1 MGAAMR
7 PGDNPRT
14 RPDPRP
20 DPSPTFPA
28 VSPSLADD
36 EKQAA
41 VQQVLHSATFLRAEQ
56 LRSFLRYVCEMELA
70 GRAAELSEYLIGVEA
85 LGRPPGYS
93 TADDSSVRRQAHALR
108 QKLEEVYASELAGA
122 VVRVDL
128 PKGSYVPR
136 FVAVPAA
143 KLENGAATPAEELSR
158 KPSADARRTASGPR
172 LPTLLAAGFGVGV
185 AATMGVLW
193 TTGLVS
199 RPGSVPARVAPVLAQ
214 AWGPLARPG
223 ANVLI
228 CLATPPHL
236 VVLPYPPGPLPPLAS
251 LLPPLT
257 AEPAFREWFRLHYPL
272 EPTHSLGVHKTS
284 GPIHLGDVNGLVA
297 AVRTLDRMGVEFQIV
312 AEKNMGLPALRGR
325 NLMFLGNPE
334 YSFAAAKLLDSAIWT
349 VAYEP
354 SQRQR
359 IVKPRDPATREAP
372 VYSPTRDSQGWLLDV
387 YGLITVLPSAGAPET
402 DPDPSRTVILS
413 CSNDSGC
420 QAAMEFFASATHMQK
435 LLERFHKEQLAGF
448 PPSYQVVVRC
458 RVQSGQTISVDYA
471 DHVVLG

>member
-1 MGAAMR
+1 MGATVR
-7 PGDNPRT
+7 PRDNPRSGSNGSPAF
-14 RPDPRP
+14 PD
-20 DPSPTFPA
+20 DSTSPA
-28 VSPSLADD
+28 HE

-41 VQQVLHSATFLRAEQ
+41 VQRVLRSAAFLRAEQ
-56 LRSFLRYVCEMELA
+56 LRNFLRYVCEMELA
-70 GRAAELSEYLIGVEA
+70 GRAAELSEYLIGIEA

-108 QKLEEVYASELAGA
+108 QKLEEVYAGELAGA

-136 FVAVPAA
+136 FVLVPAA
-143 KLENGAATPAEELSR
+143 NLETRAATPAAEQAR
-158 KPSADARRTASGPR
+158 IPSADDRRPASGPR
-172 LPTLLAAGFGVGV
+172 MPALLAAGFAVG
-185 AATMGVLW
+185 AMATLGVLW
-193 TTGLVS
+193 TAGLVS
-199 RPGSVPARVAPVLAQ
+199 RSGPVPSTVAPVLGQ

-257 AEPAFREWFRLHYPL
+257 GEPSFREWYRLHYPL

-334 YSFAAAKLLDSAIWT
+334 YSFAAAKLLDSAVWT
-349 VAYEP
+349 VAYDP
-354 SQRQR
+354 AQRQR
-359 IVKPRDPATREAP
+359 VVKPRDPATRDAP

-387 YGLITVLPSAGAPET
+387 YGLITVLPSAGASET
-402 DPDPSRTVILS
+402 KPDPARTVILS

-420 QAAMEFFASATHMQK
+420 QAAMEFFASATHMRK
-435 LLERFHKEQLAGF
+435 LLERFQKQQNAGF